1 MMIPN
6 TSSQAL
12 RFIRC
17 GLAAETYCL
26 HMSWVRSIQRVELM
40 RPNTEAHGPVGW
52 VASAAEEIP
61 IFRLATLLKRPV
73 VDEQPT
79 GKIVM
84 LKTATQPWGFLVDRV
99 ESIIQVHAEAV
110 FSLPDLVRHPGT
122 DWFDGLVHYKEQ
134 LLLSLAPEG
143 LQADVQ
149 SYVATPLLQAYG
161 HKTVPAMPVVAMA
174 SGPRRRLMSFT
185 TTSAP
190 GEATSVRFG
199 LSVSQ
204 IPQVLQTFMVT
215 AVPGAVEGILGLVPW
230 RSGTLAVI
238 DLEHGLGGRC
248 VPVTPEHRLLIV
260 RATRAQTFVGIP
272 ILPQVRIHQL
282 PLAYGAST
290 RTMPWQESLIRGRF
304 DGEHDTLVIPDIDR
318 ILHAY
323 GQRPALSADRQKK
336 SA

>member
-1 MMIPN
+1 MITPN

-17 GLAAETYCL
+17 GLATETYCL
-26 HMSWVRSIQRVELM
+26 HMSWVRGIQRVELM
-40 RPNTEAHGPVGW
+40 RPNTAAHGPVGW
-52 VASAAEEIP
+52 VASAGEEIP
-61 IFRLATLLKRPV
+61 IFRLATLLKQPLV
-73 VDEQPT
+73 SDQPT

-84 LKTATQPWGFLVDRV
+84 LKTAAQPWGFLVDRV
-99 ESIIQVHAEAV
+99 ESIIQVPAEAV

-122 DWFDGLVHYKEQ
+122 DWFDGLVQYREQ

-143 LQADVQ
+143 LPADVQ
-149 SYVATPLLQAYG
+149 SYVATPFLQAYG
-161 HKTVPAMPVVAMA
+161 HQTAPAMPMVAMA

-185 TTSAP
+185 TTPAQ
-190 GEATSVRFG
+190 GEAASIRFA

-204 IPQVLQTFMVT
+204 IPQVLQTFTVT
-215 AVPGAVEGILGLVPW
+215 AVPGAVEGVLGLVPW
-230 RSGTLAVI
+230 RSGPLAVM
-238 DLEHGLGGRC
+238 DLEYCLGGRR
-248 VPVTPEHRLLIV
+248 VTVTPAHRLLIV
-260 RATRAQTFVGIP
+260 RATRAQTFVGMP

-290 RTMPWQESLIRGRF
+290 RPLPWQESLIRGRF
-304 DGEHDTLVIPDIDR
+304 DGEHDTLVIPDVDR

-323 GQRPALSADRQKK
+323 GQDPALSAARQTR